1 MKSSF
6 ILALIIFFGLYSY
19 SQTVIFNEDF
29 ELPSSADSVSS
40 TGSPT
45 WSISTTLS
53 AQGQRSDS
61 SRLVNPNDSS
71 VLTTLSFSTIGNS
84 YVTLEFEHI
93 CKIEFFDEAYIQV
106 SNDNGATWVKL
117 TAGQYQGTS
126 NFSVQGNKFTSG
138 SYVDWLPAQ
147 SNAIPTNSWWK
158 HEKFDI
164 STLVANSP
172 NVKIRFVLNDDN
184 STGGVGNYGWLVD
197 AIKVTGSPSE
207 LISPTISLISIPN
220 DTIFGIDPVNIK
232 AYISDASGIDTA
244 YLIYSVNGSIQD
256 TVGMNMI
263 LTDTFS
269 GYIPFQGFG
278 RSICWKIVAID
289 NSPAA
294 NFAVNPSS
302 GCDSYFHKHNLA
314 STATVGTGTS
324 SVPYYIFYGS
334 YQDTRMQQLYTASEI
349 MAGGAIS
356 GGNITSLAL
365 NIATASSSV
374 FNGFTIKIKQTA
386 ATTLSAFETTGFT
399 TVYSA
404 NYSPSATGWQTFNF
418 TTPFAWDGV
427 SNILVNF
434 CFDNSSTATSAYY
447 YYTSTTG
454 KAFYAYNSSTS
465 GVNGCDLTTGYT
477 SSYRANIKFNIAGAP
492 ALATDGGFGIM
503 TSPSGTVY
511 SGQNTDVKIKIK
523 NFGTDTLHSLAINWK
538 VDGVSQTPVTWT
550 GNLLKDSLSPVINLG
565 SMNFTTGNH
574 TIEFFTSLPNGL
586 SDMNWANDNYS
597 YSFYACSSSFSGTYT
612 LGGTN
617 PDFTSFN
624 NVISSINQCGLT
636 GPVVINVAPGVYR
649 ERVIIPPILGI
660 SATNTLTF
668 QSTLGDSSLVILEDS
683 ATNVNNNYVVSF
695 NQAKYITFKKITI
708 KALGT
713 DYSTVFSFN
722 GPCDNIHLISNNIQ
736 GVEMNSINDTYRR
749 LVVFAQN
756 LAYDSITFVG
766 NRFHHGSSGI
776 QFYSTTFGTNF
787 KFLNNYFYNQG
798 ERPFSIDGLS
808 AFEFAYNVAI
818 SDSSKTVNRGIFTQH
833 LIGQWTFH
841 HNVFKNMMGP
851 RVWEGWIYTG
861 EDVGKEALV
870 YNNYFYGG
878 NTSVYVFDFGGGGTN
893 VKFLNNTFVGNSTTR
908 CVNFNNY
915 YGTGANFTF
924 SNNVVVST
932 LSAMHLTAVPV
943 NYHADSNIFWTTA
956 NNKFSTGSGPTHYTT
971 LAAFRAATGQ
981 DAHSIFANPNMAGLH
996 DPHITNFS
1004 LKGTASPY
1012 SFINTDIDGQARN
1025 PQTPDAGCDE
1035 LIYGPNDAGVKAMA
1049 SQVFCPG
1056 TNNVEVKLGNFGS
1069 GDIDSVKVFWS
1080 INNLAQT
1087 TLNYTTTI
1095 PYNSTITVNLGSFNF
1110 QNHVSYDLKFWTS
1123 APNGAS
1129 DDFAGNDTLT
1139 ITGFRTSFTGTYT
1152 IGDATS
1158 DFMTPV
1164 EAINS
1169 INQFG
1174 VCGATIFNV
1183 KPGTYNGR
1191 LLIEEIPGIS
1201 STNNFTIQSLN
1212 NDTSAVITD
1221 SATSTAN
1228 NYIVKLSGAK
1238 YVSINNL
1245 SLKPKNTVT
1254 YNNCLVIDGGSRY
1267 NTITANLFEGKTN
1280 GTTTDLAL
1288 LRCEDPTSK
1297 LNNIV
1302 GNRFFKGSHSI
1313 YMKGTSAAAR
1323 LDSLYI
1329 ARNIVQDFQV
1339 NGIYVG
1345 YANEPII
1352 DSNIIISSISN
1363 ASSTKSGI
1371 YLTYCYNRFM
1381 VTKNTIQI
1389 SGTNYPVGFFTS
1401 TTLST
1406 AYSRGIFAN
1415 NFISLTGGTT
1425 NSYGLRIYP
1434 GTNLDVV
1441 YNSIYVNGSSTSD
1454 TRGIN
1459 VAPGSSNVKVINN
1472 NVVCN
1477 YFPTLYEGAT
1487 VMYSDYNNFYSQ
1499 LNQYAYRP
1507 ASTNLIYSSLA
1518 ALKAVTHMDSN
1529 SISYNPLFTSI
1540 TDLHTN
1546 MGMLNGTAK
1555 IYPGITND
1563 IDGETRNLTTP
1574 DIGADEF
1581 LPMANDISP
1590 ILLAGPGNGC
1600 GYTNAEIITL
1610 RIKNVGSAVV
1620 NGGFSAS
1627 IKINNGT
1634 VITENVTSTIQPSDY
1649 VDYSFNTTIN
1659 QNIVSITHD
1668 STFIIK
1674 AWTSYNLDG
1683 ADYNDTLNTS
1693 LISGYLPSSP
1703 TALDTTIFY
1712 GTTASLTAT
1721 GSNLL
1726 AWFDQSS
1733 STIPVFVGANFNT
1746 PALYD
1751 TTIYQVGIKSSQ
1763 GIGCVSPTIQQTV
1776 NVINYPSND
1785 AGVTSILDPISD
1797 IPSGVKHSLKIRLK
1811 NFGLNNLTSSS
1822 IYYSMNGKVAPV
1834 INWTGSINFNN
1845 HLDIEVDSINP
1856 KGGIITLK
1864 VWTTLPNNITDSFPN
1879 NDTSIFVFKACM
1891 NGTYTVGNTIGKIYD
1906 FESLTQAKN
1915 ALVAAGLCG
1924 PVTFSLDT
1932 GIYNEQVSF
1941 PEIATVTQ
1949 TNTVT
1954 IEGTSTDST
1963 QAVLRYTPASS
1974 TDNYVLRLDG
1984 ADYYTIKKITIENK
1998 STSNGYALV
2007 ITNNANNNFIGS
2019 NNIIATGTS
2028 GSSTAGIYSG
2038 TTSENFTTIINNSI
2052 TGGYHGIYWYGPSTS
2067 SWEKGIVISGN
2078 LIKGFYYYGLN
2089 ASYQDSTYIE
2099 ANKITNAANSA
2110 TQYGLNAQYFNN
2122 FYKISKNIIT
2132 LSGTSTNYGL
2142 RDYYGNYYSYNANP
2156 TGSGIVSNNMVT
2168 TLTGTSSYG
2177 IYSYYSNG
2185 SRYYYNTSVIETGS
2199 QAAFYHYNTISN
2211 LGGIGFKNNIFVT
2224 KGTGYAAYLAT
2235 NNSIFE
2241 NDYNNYYT
2249 NGPTLVYWG
2258 STSYASLQLFQAASL
2273 RDFHSTNLLPSFY
2286 PNNDLHLLTPALMAK
2301 GVAISAVGD
2310 DIDGEARPSIP
2321 TIGADEYIP
2330 RAIDAGI
2337 FTILTP
2343 GNIAYEYDTIAP
2355 KVVLCNYGTD
2365 TLTSIPIVYTV
2376 NTGQTVNYTY
2386 NVVVPGGECDTIYLP
2401 TYVSPLGNVN
2411 ICTET
2416 NLSNDSAFFNN
2427 GVCKSYLAKPYK
2439 DVKLSSALKLDE
2451 GCDLTTDTL
2460 RIRIANMGIVQVN
2473 GGLTAYYKVNNGSTV
2488 SQAVTNLIN
2497 VNDSI
2502 LFEFSTPINLA
2513 VTTNDSIYDI
2523 VSWLDYVGDN
2533 ISDNDSISTT
2543 TKSFHTPN
2551 PPTTTQL
2558 VQIPYATTATLTA
2571 VSTDSVLWYDS
2582 QFGGNK
2588 LHEGSSYT
2596 TGINYADDSVFVEA
2610 RGGGA
2615 GLLVDV
2621 GTGTTSN
2628 GSSASPTPYKNY
2640 FWGSKEQYMLTAQEL
2655 TALGAAFGPVTSL
2668 SFNVQAVNACPSLD
2682 GFTIKIAH
2690 TNQTDL
2696 TTTFVTGNFTTV
2708 YTSTSYQPVTG
2719 WNTHQFQTPFNWDG
2733 TSNIVIEIC
2742 SNNSSWVTSGN
2753 ASVYNTITS
2762 NYFTTYS
2769 QGDNATVCSNTT
2781 GTRTYTRPNMRID
2794 LAPTGCPSQR
2804 VPVAIDVL
2812 NIPAYDLGIFN
2823 NVSPISS
2830 VYMGS
2835 QELVKVKI
2843 KNYGD
2848 STVNA
2853 ASVTYQIDNQ
2863 TPVVE
2868 IINNINLSSQDTM
2881 EYVFSAAA
2889 NLNTPGMTY
2898 NFKAWTTLA
2907 NDITTI
2913 NDTIQWS
2920 VTNQIPSYC
2929 VSTALYTSYYDIAN
2943 VTFAGLNNTS
2953 PTPYSALYTDYSSVA
2968 TGNIAP
2974 GNTYPISVDIQTT
2987 TTSSTPGYCK
2997 VFIDFD
3003 RNGLFDAATETA
3015 FESAFTAGGQVITG
3029 TVLVPSIANIGLSK
3043 MRVVAVYNGNSS
3055 TVLPCGTYSYGE
3067 TEDYTMIISPL
3078 IPYDIS
3084 VENLLSPDDIVIGN
3098 TTHPVKALL
3107 KNVGS
3112 DTIYANMVMVKYS
3125 IDNIEVD
3132 SMLLTTTLAPADT
3145 ISITFNNAP
3154 IQKGYNSV
3162 CVFTNLV
3169 ADTNVFNNEKCK
3181 VVFGESNE
3189 NVPYT
3194 NNFDGNNYWYS
3205 NSVWQNGAPAGTVIN
3220 TTHSAPNAWK
3230 TMLSGNYPNS
3240 TYSYLESPNFFFNQ
3254 VPGQDRLI
3262 LKFWHTMDCET
3273 LNDGGRIQ
3281 YSTDGGQNWAGLGY
3295 ITDPQSTNWYNSNN
3309 GGTHQWSG
3317 SIPWQQAEYK
3327 LDSMT
3332 LSTTYQIQFRF
3343 LFTSNASTN
3352 NYDGWAIDDI
3362 ELIYPQQPQDAGVVS
3377 IISPSDSV
3385 AKGSSYNVKVAVKNF
3400 GTQNIFSTT
3409 VKYNT
3414 GSSTIT
3420 EVFTPIVPIAPN
3432 QVDTFTFNQ
3441 PFVGPTA
3448 NFTLCSWTALAADAY
3463 YFNDSTCKQIT
3474 ATNAPWDVAIGQ
3486 IITPGDTTKA
3496 SHNTVVSAYLKNL
3509 GTNTITSIP
3518 LKFMVNNI
3526 VWAQETANISIAPE
3540 DSVPYSFTTTYSN
3553 VLGNYSLCIIADLS
3567 NDGDTTNDFRC
3578 RQVFGKNDVGMENFV
3593 ESNFLLKQ
3601 NIPNPAKAN
3610 TRFEFET
3617 PVGGK
3622 LNFNI
3627 VNTLGQQ
3634 VISKEISAIQGLNS
3648 IDIDLSWLSQGIYY
3662 YSIEMEGHKLTR
3674 KLIVSD

>member
-1 MKSSF
+1 MRSSILL
-6 ILALIIFFGLYSY
+6 ILAITLGIWANA
-19 SQTVIFNEDF
+19 QTVVFSEDF
-29 ELPSSADSVSS
+29 ELPSLADSVTSS
-40 TGSPT
+40 GSQT
-45 WSISTTLS
+45 WAVTTNL
-53 AQGQRSDS
+53 AYQGSRADS
-61 SRLVNPNDSS
+61 SKIVNMNDSA
-71 VLTTLSFSTIGNS
+71 VLTTSSFSTSGLFFVS
-84 YVTLEFEHI
+84 LDFEHI

-106 SNDNGATWVKL
+106 SSDNGATWTKL
-117 TAGQYQGTS
+117 AASQYMGTS
-126 NFSVQGNKFTSG
+126 NFPLQGSKFTSG
-138 SYVDWLPAQ
+138 SYIDWLPSQ
-147 SNAIPTNSWWK
+147 SAAIPTNSWWK
-158 HEKFDI
+158 HEKFNI
-164 STLVANSP
+164 STLVGNS
-172 NVKIRFVLNDDN
+172 NTVKIRFVLKDGN
-184 STGGVGNYGWLVD
+184 SSGGVGNYGWLID
-197 AIKVTGSPSE
+197 NIKVTASPSE
-207 LISPTISLISIPN
+207 LIPPSISIVSSPL
-220 DTIFGIDPVNIK
+220 DTIYGIDPVNIK
-232 AYISDASGIDTA
+232 AYISDVSGIDTA
-244 YLIYSVNGSIQD
+244 FIIYSVNGGVQD

-269 GYIPFQGFG
+269 GNIPFQGFG
-278 RSICWKIVAID
+278 RSVCWKILAID

-302 GCDSYFHKHNLA
+302 GCDSYFHKHNLP
-314 STATVGTGTS
+314 SIATVGTGTS
-324 SVPYYIFYGS
+324 SVPYYIFYGT

-374 FNGFTIKIKQTA
+374 FNGFTIKIKQTS

-434 CFDNSSTATSAYY
+434 CFDNTSTATSAYY
-447 YYTSTTG
+447 YYTSSSG
-454 KAFYAYNSSTS
+454 KAYYAYNSSTA
-465 GVNGCDLTTGYT
+465 GVSGCDLTTGYS

-503 TSPSGTVY
+503 TSPAGTVY
-511 SGQNTDVKIKIK
+511 SSQNTDVKIKIK

-538 VDGVSQTPVTWT
+538 VDGVSQTPVNWT
-550 GNLLKDSLSPVINLG
+550 GNLLKDSLSTSITLG
-565 SMNFTTGNH
+565 SLNFSTGNH

-586 SDMNWANDNYS
+586 SDMNWANDNSS

-617 PDFTSFN
+617 PDFTSFSN
-624 NVISSINQCGLT
+624 AISSINQCGLT

-649 ERVIIPPILGI
+649 ERVIIPAILGI

-668 QSTLGDSSLVILEDS
+668 QSTSSDSSLVILEDS

-708 KALGT
+708 RALGT
-713 DYSTVFSFN
+713 DYSTVFSYN
-722 GPCDNIHLISNNIQ
+722 GPCDNIHLISNHIQ

-756 LAYDSITFVG
+756 IAYDSITFVG
-766 NRFHHGSSGI
+766 NRFHHGSSGLH
-776 QFYSTTFGTNF
+776 FYSTTFGTNF

-798 ERPFSIDGLS
+798 ERPFTIDGLN

-924 SNNVVVST
+924 SNNVIVST

-956 NNKFSTGSGPTHYTT
+956 NNKFSTGSGPTYYTT
-971 LAAFRAATGQ
+971 LAAFRTATGQ

-1080 INNLAQT
+1080 INNVAQT

-1095 PYNSTITVNLGSFNF
+1095 PYNSTITVNLGTFNF

-1158 DFMTPV
+1158 DFMTPAQ
-1164 EAINS
+1164 AINS

-1201 STNNFTIQSLN
+1201 AINNFTIQSLN

-1238 YVSINNL
+1238 YVTINNL
-1245 SLKPKNTVT
+1245 SLKPKNTAT
-1254 YNNCLVIDGGSRY
+1254 YNNCLVIDGGSKY

-1323 LDSLYI
+1323 LDSVYI
-1329 ARNIVQDFQV
+1329 ARNLVQDFQV

-1381 VTKNTIQI
+1381 VTKNTIII

-1441 YNSIYVNGSSTSD
+1441 FNSIYVNGSSTSD

-1487 VMYSDYNNFYSQ
+1487 VLYSDYNNFYSQ

-1529 SISYNPLFTSI
+1529 SISYNPLFTSS

-1581 LPMANDISP
+1581 LPMASDISP

-1600 GYTNAEIITL
+1600 GYTNAETIIL
-1610 RIKNVGSAVV
+1610 RIKNVGSAAV

-1627 IKINNGT
+1627 IKVNNGN
-1634 VITENVTSTIQPSDY
+1634 VITENITDTIQPGNY
-1649 VDYSFNTTIN
+1649 VDYSFSTPVDLSIGT
-1659 QNIVSITHD
+1659 ITHD
-1668 STFIIK
+1668 STFTVK
-1674 AWTSYNLDG
+1674 AWTIYSQDG
-1683 ADYNDTLNTS
+1683 ADYNDTLNTT
-1693 LISGYLPSSP
+1693 LISGYQPGQP

-1712 GTTASLTAT
+1712 GTTASLTAS
-1721 GSNLL
+1721 GSTLY

-1733 STIPVFVGANFNT
+1733 STIPAFVGTTFNT

-1751 TTIYQVGIKSSQ
+1751 TTVYQVGVKSTQ
-1763 GIGCVSPTIQQTV
+1763 GIGCVSTTIPQTV
-1776 NVINYPSND
+1776 SVINFPNND
-1785 AGVTSILDPISD
+1785 AGVTAILDPTTD
-1797 IPSGVKHSLKIRLK
+1797 IPSGVKHSLKVRLK
-1811 NFGLNNLTSSS
+1811 NFGVSNLTSAN
-1822 IYYSMNGKVAPV
+1822 IFYSMNGKIAPV
-1834 INWTGSINFNN
+1834 YNWTGNLAFNSY
-1845 HLDIEVDSINP
+1845 LDLEVDSLNP
-1856 KGGIITLK
+1856 KGGIIKLK
-1864 VWTTLPNNITDSFPN
+1864 VWTSLPNNITDSFPT
-1879 NDTSIFVFKACM
+1879 NDTSSFVFKACM
-1891 NGTYTVGNTIGKIYD
+1891 NGVYTVGNTIGKIYD
-1906 FESLTQAKN
+1906 FESLTQAKT

-1941 PEIATVTQ
+1941 PEIATADQ

-1954 IEGTSTDST
+1954 IEGASTDST
-1963 QAVLRYTPASS
+1963 QAILRYTPGSA
-1974 TDNYVLRLDG
+1974 DNYVLRLDG
-1984 ADYYTIKKITIENK
+1984 ADYYSIRKISIENK

-2007 ITNNANNNFIGS
+2007 ITNDANHNLIES
-2019 NNIIATGTS
+2019 NNISSSGTS
-2028 GSSTAGIYSG
+2028 GTSTAGIYSG
-2038 TTSENFTTIINNSI
+2038 NSNEDFNIIINNSI
-2052 TGGYHGIYWYGPSTS
+2052 SGGYHGIYWYGSGTT
-2067 SWEKGIVISGN
+2067 SWEKGNVISGN
-2078 LIKGFYYYGLN
+2078 TIKGFYYYGLN
-2089 ASYQDSTYIE
+2089 ASYQDSTYVVGNRIG
-2099 ANKITNAANSA
+2099 NPANSP

-2122 FYKISKNIIT
+2122 FYTISKNIIT

-2156 TGSGIVSNNMVT
+2156 TGAGTVSNNMVT
-2168 TLTGTSSYG
+2168 TLAGTSSYG
-2177 IYSYYSNG
+2177 IYSYYCSG
-2185 SRYYYNTSVIETGS
+2185 SRYYFNTAVIETGS
-2199 QAAFYHYNTISN
+2199 QSAFYHYNTISN

-2224 KGTGYAAYLAT
+2224 KGTGYAAYLST

-2249 NGPTLVYWG
+2249 NGATLVYWG
-2258 STSYASLQLFQAASL
+2258 SASYASLQLFQAASL

-2301 GVAISAVGD
+2301 GVTVAAIGD
-2310 DIDGEARPSIP
+2310 DIDGEIRPSIP

-2401 TYVSPLGNVN
+2401 TFVSPLGNVN

-2416 NLSNDSAFFNN
+2416 NLINDSAYFND
-2427 GVCKSYLAKPYK
+2427 GVCKSYTAYPYK
-2439 DVKLSSALKLDE
+2439 DVKLSSVQKLDE
-2451 GCDLTTDTL
+2451 GCDLSTDTL
-2460 RIRIANMGIVQVN
+2460 RIMIVNKGIVQVN

-2488 SQAVTNLIN
+2488 SQAVTNSIN

-2502 LFEFSTPINLA
+2502 MFKFSTPINLA
-2513 VTTNDSIYDI
+2513 VTTSDSIYNI
-2523 VSWLDYVGDN
+2523 ISWLDYVGDN
-2533 ISDNDSISTT
+2533 IADNDSITT
-2543 TKSFHTPN
+2543 QTKSFHTPN

-2582 QFGGNK
+2582 QYGGNK
-2588 LHEGSSYT
+2588 LHEGASYT
-2596 TGINYADDSVFVEA
+2596 TGINYTDDSVFVEA

-2615 GLLVDV
+2615 GIMVDA

-2628 GSSASPTPYKNY
+2628 GSSSSPTPYKNY
-2640 FWGSKEQYMLTAQEL
+2640 YWGSKEQYMLTAQEL
-2655 TALGAAFGPVTSL
+2655 TALGAAFGPVTSIG
-2668 SFNVQAVNACPSLD
+2668 FNVQAVNACPSLD
-2682 GFTIKIAH
+2682 GFTIKLAH
-2690 TNQTDL
+2690 TTQANL
-2696 TTTFVTGNFTTV
+2696 TSTYITGNFTTV
-2708 YTSTSYQPVTG
+2708 YSSPSYQPVTG
-2719 WNTHQFQTPFNWDG
+2719 WNIHQFQTPFIWDG
-2733 TSNIVIEIC
+2733 NSNIVVEIC
-2742 SNNSSWVTSGN
+2742 SNNSSWLSAGN
-2753 ASVYNTITS
+2753 ASVYNSTTS
-2762 NYFTTYS
+2762 GYYTTYT
-2769 QGDNATVCSNTT
+2769 QADNSTVCSNTT
-2781 GTRTYTRPNMRID
+2781 GTITYTRPNMKVE

-2812 NIPAYDLGIFN
+2812 NIPAYDLGVYSA
-2823 NVSPISS
+2823 VSPVSS

-2835 QELVKVKI
+2835 QEVVSVKI

-2848 STVNA
+2848 STVNTA
-2853 ASVTYQIDNQ
+2853 TIAYQIDNQ

-2868 IINNINLSSQDTM
+2868 TINNMNLASQDTL
-2881 EYVFSAAA
+2881 EYIFNTLA

-2898 NFKAWTTLA
+2898 NFKSWITLA
-2907 NDITTI
+2907 NDVTPI
-2913 NDTIQWS
+2913 NDTTIWA

-2929 VSTALYTSYYDIAN
+2929 VSAALYTSYYDIAN
-2943 VTFAGLNNTS
+2943 VTFAGINNTS
-2953 PTPYSALYTDYSSVA
+2953 PTPYTALYTDYTSANSA
-2968 TGNIAP
+2968 NIAP
-2974 GNTYPISVDIQTT
+2974 GNSYPISIDIQTS

-3015 FESAFTAGGQVITG
+3015 FESGFNAGGGLISG
-3029 TVLVPSIANIGLSK
+3029 TALIPATANLGLSK
-3043 MRVVAVYNGNSS
+3043 MRVVAVYNGTS
-3055 TVLPCGTYSYGE
+3055 TSVLPCGTYSYGE
-3067 TEDYTMIISPL
+3067 TEDYSVVISPL
-3078 IPYDIS
+3078 IPQDMS
-3084 VENLLSPDDIVIGN
+3084 VESISSPANIVVGN
-3098 TTHPVKALL
+3098 TLQTIVAKL

-3112 DTIYANMVMVKYS
+3112 DSIIANFVKVKLEVNNV
-3125 IDNIEVD
+3125 IVD
-3132 SMLLTTTLAPADT
+3132 STFITTTLLPTDT
-3145 ISITFNNAP
+3145 FTVSFANVMIN
-3154 IQKGYNSV
+3154 QGYNSV
-3162 CVFTNLV
+3162 CIYSELN
-3169 ADTNVFNNEKCK
+3169 ADTNLFNNEKCK
-3181 VVFGESNE
+3181 AVFGKSVET
-3189 NVPYT
+3189 VPYT
-3194 NNFDGNNYWYS
+3194 NNFDGANYWY
-3205 NSVWQNGAPAGTVIN
+3205 NNGAIWQNGVPAGTVIN
-3220 TTHSAPNAWK
+3220 TAHTAPSVWK

-3240 TYSYLESPNFFFNQ
+3240 AYSYIESPNYTFNQ
-3254 VPGQDRLI
+3254 VPGPDKLV

-3273 LNDGGRIQ
+3273 TNDGGRIQ
-3281 YSTDGGQNWAGLGY
+3281 YSVDGGQNWASLGY
-3295 ITDPQSTNWYNSNN
+3295 ATDPQSTNWYNNNN

-3317 SIPWQQAEYK
+3317 SIPWQQAIYR

-3332 LSTTYQIQFRF
+3332 FSTATQVQFRF
-3343 LFTSNASTN
+3343 LFTSSASTN
-3352 NYDGWAIDDI
+3352 SYDGWAIDDF
-3362 ELIYPQQPQDAGVVS
+3362 ELIYPQQPQDAGVVA
-3377 IISPSDSV
+3377 IITPGDSV
-3385 AKGSSYNVKVAVKNF
+3385 AKGSTYPVKVAVKNY
-3400 GTQNIFSTT
+3400 GTQVITSVPVKFKIGTSTT
-3409 VKYNT
+3409 
-3414 GSSTIT
+3414 T
-3420 EVFTPIVPIAPN
+3420 ETFTPATPINPN

-3441 PFVGPTA
+3441 TLVGPTA
-3448 NFTLCSWTALAADAY
+3448 NFTLCSWTALTNDVY
-3463 YFNDSTCKQIT
+3463 SFNDSTCKNIT
-3474 ATNAPWDVAIGQ
+3474 ATKAPWDIAIGQ
-3486 IITPGDTTKA
+3486 IVTPGDTTKA
-3496 SHNTVVSAYLKNL
+3496 SHNSAVSVYLKNL
-3509 GTNTITSIP
+3509 GSNTITSVPMKYSI
-3518 LKFMVNNI
+3518 NNI
-3526 VWAQETANISIAPE
+3526 IWAQETASVSIVSG
-3540 DSVPYSFTTTYSN
+3540 DSALYTFTNTYTN
-3553 VLGNYSLCIIADLS
+3553 VLGNYTLCIVADLPS
-3567 NDGDTTNDFRC
+3567 DGDTTNDFSC
-3578 RQVFGKNDVGMENFV
+3578 KQVFGKNDVGIENFV
-3593 ESNFLLKQ
+3593 EANFKLMQ
-3601 NIPNPAKAN
+3601 NIPNPAKGN

-3617 PVGGK
+3617 PASGK
-3622 LNFNI
+3622 LNFSI
-3627 VNTLGQQ
+3627 VNTLGQE
-3634 VISKEISAIQGLNS
+3634 VIGREISAIQGLNK
-3648 IDIDLSWLSQGIYY
+3648 IELELSGLSQGIYY
-3662 YSIEMEGHKLTR
+3662 YSIEMEGHRLTR
-3674 KLIVSD
+3674 KLIVSE